1 MSHWK
6 LWKSVEIICPEINEL
21 SKKYSLVRADYF
33 GKTWEG
39 NETNKLLKHTTELKK
54 IIPEYLHIFVD
65 CMDSLNDVK
74 KACFGFTL
82 DQNYKEKKEELDNL
96 WNILHENF
104 GVTIPNK
111 CHVIFSHVREFIKRQ
126 KTIRRIF
133 RTSCRECTPEV
144 GSDLAMVYCKRFR
157 KRTSWDKFS

>member
-1 MSHWK
+1 M
-6 LWKSVEIICPEINEL
+6 EIICPEINEL

-54 IIPEYLHIFVD
+54 IVPEYLYIFVN

-82 DQNYKEKKEELDNL
+82 DQNYKERKNR
-96 WNILHENF
+96 
-104 GVTIPNK
+104 GV
-111 CHVIFSHVREFIKRQ
+111 
-126 KTIRRIF
+126 
-133 RTSCRECTPEV
+133 
-144 GSDLAMVYCKRFR
+144 GRFVEYS
-157 KRTSWDKFS
+157 T

>member
-1 MSHWK
+1 M
-6 LWKSVEIICPEINEL
+6 
-21 SKKYSLVRADYF
+21 RADYF

-54 IIPEYLHIFVD
+54 IVPEYLHIFVD

-82 DQNYKEKKEELDNL
+82 DQNYKEKKEELEDL

-111 CHVIFSHVREFIKRQ
+111 CHVIFSHVPEFIKRQ
-126 KTIRRIF
+126 KKPLGEFSEQVVESAHQKLDQIWQWYI
-133 RTSCRECTPEV
+133 V
-144 GSDLAMVYCKRFR
+144 KDLEKELHGTNFLKCVNQFN
-157 KRTSWDKFS
+157 SFNI